1 MRKETINLREKWI
14 QEKWQKHRNIL
25 SMQDLAEIFGISV
38 GNVYRILKKVDQRKL
53 EKSKNN

>member
-38 GNVYRILKKVDQRKL
+38 GNVYRILKKVDQK
-53 EKSKNN
+53 ETGETKK